1 MPNFTAE
8 TILIRN
14 KHLDSFIKKRS
25 LQANLTIFYNT
36 VHVKLVF
43 FLNLDYYQ
51 VIVTDGLL
59 PTQEEMSNRRL
70 QIHWFGN
77 LN

>member
-8 TILIRN
+8 IILIRS
-14 KHLDSFIKKRS
+14 KHLDSLIKKRS
-25 LQANLTIFYNT
+25 LQANLTIFRNT
-36 VHVKLVF
+36 VHVKLVWV

-70 QIHWFGN
+70 QIH
-77 LN
+77 